1 MTKAYEI
8 HNPDFNAM
16 NNPSIRLADL
26 VAIQT
31 AFLTLYQ
38 LVNEV
43 QLTADQFDR
52 KLDCITGRV
61 VLDRVMS
68 SLNTEFKVTA

>member
-1 MTKAYEI
+1 
-8 HNPDFNAM
+8 M
-16 NNPSIRLADL
+16 NNPSIKLADL

-52 KLDCITGRV
+52 KLDCVMGRV
-61 VLDRVMS
+61 VLDRVME
-68 SLNTEFKVTA
+68 SLNTEFKVTV

>member
-1 MTKAYEI
+1 
-8 HNPDFNAM
+8 M
-16 NNPSIRLADL
+16 NNPSIKLADL

-31 AFLTLYQ
+31 TFLTLYQ
-38 LVNEV
+38 LVDEV
-43 QLTADQFDR
+43 QLTASQFDR
-52 KLDCITGRV
+52 KMDCVTGRV

>member
-1 MTKAYEI
+1 M
-8 HNPDFNAM
+8 
-16 NNPSIRLADL
+16 NPSIKLADL

-31 AFLTLYQ
+31 AFITLYQ
-38 LVNEV
+38 LVNEVQV

-52 KLDCITGRV
+52 KMDCITGRV

-68 SLNTEFKVTA
+68 SLNTEFKVV

>member
-1 MTKAYEI
+1 
-8 HNPDFNAM
+8 M
-16 NNPSIRLADL
+16 NNPSIKLADL

-38 LVNEV
+38 LADEV
-43 QLTADQFDR
+43 QLTASQFDR
-52 KLDCITGRV
+52 KLDCVTGRV

-68 SLNTEFKVTA
+68 SLNTKFEVIA

>member
-1 MTKAYEI
+1 
-8 HNPDFNAM
+8 M
-16 NNPSIRLADL
+16 NNPSIKLADL

-38 LVNEV
+38 LVDEV
-43 QLTADQFDR
+43 QLTASQFDR
-52 KLDCITGRV
+52 KMDCVTGRV

>member
-1 MTKAYEI
+1 
-8 HNPDFNAM
+8 M
-16 NNPSIRLADL
+16 NNPSIKLADL

-52 KLDCITGRV
+52 KMDCITGRV

-68 SLNTEFKVTA
+68 SLNTEFNVV

>member
-1 MTKAYEI
+1 
-8 HNPDFNAM
+8 M
-16 NNPSIRLADL
+16 NNPSIKLSDL

-38 LVNEV
+38 LADEV
-43 QLTADQFDR
+43 QLTASQFDR
-52 KLDCITGRV
+52 KLDCVTGRV

-68 SLNTEFKVTA
+68 SLNAEFEVTV

>member
-1 MTKAYEI
+1 
-8 HNPDFNAM
+8 M
-16 NNPSIRLADL
+16 NNPSIKLADL
-26 VAIQT
+26 MAIQA

-43 QLTADQFDR
+43 QLNASQFDR
-52 KLDCITGRV
+52 KLDCVIGRV

-68 SLNTEFKVTA
+68 SLNTEFEVTA